1 MNSFQYNLARFI
13 SFQDK
18 AECERVRQ
26 IKKEDITN
34 HPNPDFKI
42 QVIEERDDFYFQFAM
57 DIFTRIVE
65 AREKKESLVLILPV
79 GPVPQYSLVA
89 KMVNQFHIPLDLSLI
104 HI

>member
-18 AECERVRQ
+18 AECERIRQ

-34 HPNPDFKI
+34 HP
-42 QVIEERDDFYFQFAM
+42 
-57 DIFTRIVE
+57 
-65 AREKKESLVLILPV
+65 
-79 GPVPQYSLVA
+79 
-89 KMVNQFHIPLDLSLI
+89 LSLI